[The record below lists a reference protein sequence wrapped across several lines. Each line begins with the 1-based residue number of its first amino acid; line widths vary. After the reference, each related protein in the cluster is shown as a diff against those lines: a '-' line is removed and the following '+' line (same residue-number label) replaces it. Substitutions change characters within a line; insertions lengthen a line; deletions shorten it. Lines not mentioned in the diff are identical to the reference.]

1 MGIDN
6 SDHSERQNY
15 DNEEH
20 EDYKH
25 TGEATPFLRQSFE
38 SPSSPA
44 SSSQPDIDSLAEKK
58 ARKFRT
64 RVTILIALL
73 IVAVDL
79 PSVMFGAS
87 MVRILESI
95 YCKDHYEVFDPSKIG
110 VNGKVPEELCKVE
123 EVQSQLSSL
132 RGWMTFWSHL
142 PGKLCGAA
150 VET

>member
-1 MGIDN
+1 MGVHN
-6 SDHSERQNY
+6 ENNNERTDY
-15 DNEEH
+15 DNEDH
-20 EDYKH
+20 EDSKH

-38 SPSSPA
+38 SPSSTA

-58 ARKFRT
+58 ARKFRA
-64 RVTILIALL
+64 RVTVLIALL

-95 YCKDHYEVFDPSKIG
+95 YCKDHYEVFDPRKIG
-110 VNGKVPEELCKVE
+110 KDGKVPEELCKIE
-123 EVQSQLSSL
+123 EVQSELSSL

-142 PGKLCGAA
+142 PGTAYNATG
-150 VET
+150 